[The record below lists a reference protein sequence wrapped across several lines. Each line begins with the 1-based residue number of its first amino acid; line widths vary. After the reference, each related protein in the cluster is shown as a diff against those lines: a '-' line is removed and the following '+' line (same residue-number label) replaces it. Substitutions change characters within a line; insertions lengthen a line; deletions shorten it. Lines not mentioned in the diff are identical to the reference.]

1 MKTLKCEQ
9 CGKTIEPDDW
19 GLKYDDLYFCSQEC
33 LNEHVNWDTYPIT
46 SEDIERDGE
55 EEPDE
60 DDEDEDE
67 IVNDYDIQMG
77 YAND

>member
-9 CGKTIEPDDW
+9 CDTIIEQCDG
-19 GLKYDDLYFCSQEC
+19 GLKYNNLYFCSQEC
-33 LNEHVNWDTYPIT
+33 LNEHVNWDTYPI
-46 SEDIERDGE
+46 EPIDFERDGE
-55 EEPDE
+55 EED
-60 DDEDEDE
+60 DEDE